1 MWRILWAIFVPFM
14 AYFGFVFLLHV
25 WLSFQSVT
33 RIHRARHYQTNDATS
48 EYCDVD
54 IADNVQRASG
64 SVIRAIRTK

>member
-1 MWRILWAIFVPFM
+1 MWRILWPIFVPLM

-33 RIHRARHYQTNDATS
+33 RIHRARHYQKNDAPS

-54 IADNVQRASG
+54 LAGNVQ
-64 SVIRAIRTK
+64 SVCAVIRTK